1 MQFNKTSRADAN
13 FEEAYCDRFFS
24 HLEDIYLF
32 DASADLN
39 KNDVSEPFVILDVNN
54 YQALDNNAICYKH
67 NDCALNKEAKTF
79 ADIFTFVEA
88 NANIESSLKSNSCY
102 FNIIHSTYK

>member
-1 MQFNKTSRADAN
+1 MKILMKLMSKDFR
-13 FEEAYCDRFFS
+13 
-24 HLEDIYLF
+24 HLVAIYLF
-32 DASADLN
+32 DASTNLN
-39 KNDVSEPFVILDVNN
+39 MNDVSEPLDILGVNN
-54 YQALDNNAICYKH
+54 YQALDNNAICYNH
-67 NDCALNKEAKTF
+67 NDCAVNKEAKTF